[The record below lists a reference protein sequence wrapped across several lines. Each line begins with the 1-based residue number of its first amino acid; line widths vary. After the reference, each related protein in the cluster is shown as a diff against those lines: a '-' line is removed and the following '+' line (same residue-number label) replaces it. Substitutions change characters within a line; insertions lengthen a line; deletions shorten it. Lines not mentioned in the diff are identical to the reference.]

1 MNYEI
6 SWFSRHLRVGKSL
19 QALPQSLIIPDGG
32 ELSNGFTRSNEMRL
46 IMIGI
51 SLPWCFSIPFKTRFI
66 RNGRKQKAGRVAL
79 KRAGSLLTLLVFS
92 HCLVLA
98 GPLFAE
104 RQTFEKEYTYQA
116 GDNDSKI
123 SSRTIALGEV
133 KRLLLEELGT
143 YLESRTEVKDF
154 QLTRDEVTTFTA
166 GIVSME
172 IIAEKWDGRVYYLK
186 AKLAADPDDVIKSI
200 DRLRKD
206 NEKTRQLEEMQR
218 NMGALLKENEKL
230 KQELTLA
237 KDGEKQATLAA
248 YDKNIRA
255 LNALEWFERGY
266 ARDVSGDCGEAVKAY
281 GKAIRLNPDYAP
293 AYNNRG
299 KCYARLG
306 DYRQAVKDFNNAI
319 ALDPGLATTHYNR
332 GNAYT
337 RLGNYRRAITDFDRA
352 IALDP
357 GFAIAYN
364 NRGNVCHRLGNYRRA
379 ITDFD
384 RAIALDPG
392 FAIAYYN
399 RGNTYDKLGN
409 RQQAVADL
417 IRAARQGHE
426 NAGSALRARGVAW

>member
-1 MNYEI
+1 
-6 SWFSRHLRVGKSL
+6 
-19 QALPQSLIIPDGG
+19 
-32 ELSNGFTRSNEMRL
+32 
-46 IMIGI
+46 
-51 SLPWCFSIPFKTRFI
+51 
-66 RNGRKQKAGRVAL
+66 
-79 KRAGSLLTLLVFS
+79 
-92 HCLVLA
+92 
-98 GPLFAE
+98 
-104 RQTFEKEYTYQA
+104 
-116 GDNDSKI
+116 
-123 SSRTIALGEV
+123 
-133 KRLLLEELGT
+133 
-143 YLESRTEVKDF
+143 
-154 QLTRDEVTTFTA
+154 VTTLTT
-166 GIVSME
+166 GIVSTA
-172 IIAEKWDGRVYYLK
+172 IIVEKWDGHVYYVK
-186 AKLAADPDDVIKSI
+186 AKMAADPDDVIKSI
-200 DRLRKD
+200 NRLRKD
-206 NEKTRQLEEMQR
+206 SEKTRELEEMR
-218 NMGALLKENEKL
+218 RSMGALLKENGKL

-237 KDGEKQATLAA
+237 KNGEKQVTLAA
-248 YDKNIRA
+248 YEKNIRA
-255 LNALEWFERGY
+255 LTALEWFERGY
-266 ARDVSGDCGEAVKAY
+266 ARDVSGDYGEAVKAY

-306 DYRQAVKDFNNAI
+306 DYRQAVKDFNNTI
-319 ALDPGLATTHYNR
+319 ALNPGLATTHYNR
-332 GNAYT
+332 GNAYN

-409 RQQAVADL
+409 RQQAIADL

>member
-6 SWFSRHLRVGKSL
+6 SWFSRHLRVGKSAH
-19 QALPQSLIIPDGG
+19 ALPQSVIIPDGG
-32 ELSNGFTRSNEMRL
+32 ELRNGFTRSNEMRL
-46 IMIGI
+46 MVIEI
-51 SLPWCFSIPFKTRFI
+51 SLPWRFSIPFKTRFI
-66 RNGRKQKAGRVAL
+66 RSSRKQRAAGVVL
-79 KRAGSLLTLLVFS
+79 ERAGALLTVLVFS

-98 GPLFAE
+98 GPVCAE

-116 GDNDSKI
+116 SDDDSKI
-123 SSRTIALGEV
+123 SSRTIALREV
-133 KRLLLEELGT
+133 KRLLLEELGA

-166 GIVSME
+166 GVVSTE
-172 IIAEKWDGRVYYLK
+172 IIVEKWDGRVYYVK

-206 NEKTRQLEEMQR
+206 SERVRELEEMQR
-218 NMGALLKENEKL
+218 NLGALLKENEKL
-230 KQELTLA
+230 KHELTLA
-237 KDGEKQATLAA
+237 KDGERQATLAA
-248 YDKNIRA
+248 YEKNIGA

-319 ALDPGLATTHYNR
+319 ALNPGLATTHYNR
-332 GNAYT
+332 GNVYT

-357 GFAIAYN
+357 GFAVAYN
-364 NRGNVCHRLGNYRRA
+364 NRGNAYTRLGNYRRG

-392 FAIAYYN
+392 FAAAYYN
-399 RGNTYDKLGN
+399 RGNTHDKLGN
-409 RQQAVADL
+409 RRQAIADL
-417 IRAARQGHE
+417 IRAARQGHK
-426 NAGSALRARGVAW
+426 NAGCALRARGVAW

>member
-1 MNYEI
+1 MDYEI
-6 SWFSRHLRVGKSL
+6 SWFSRHLRVDKSL
-19 QALPQSLIIPDGG
+19 QALPQSVIIPDGG
-32 ELSNGFTRSNEMRL
+32 DLSNGFPCSNEMRL
-46 IMIGI
+46 TMIGI

-66 RNGRKQKAGRVAL
+66 RSSRKQKAAGVAL
-79 KRAGSLLTLLVFS
+79 KRTGSLLILLVLSLSFVPAS
-92 HCLVLA
+92 
-98 GPLFAE
+98 PTFAE

-116 GDNDSKI
+116 GDDDSKI
-123 SSRTIALGEV
+123 SSRAIALREV

-143 YLESRTEVKDF
+143 YLENRTEVKDF

-166 GIVSME
+166 GVVSTERIV
-172 IIAEKWDGRVYYLK
+172 EKWDGRVYYVK

-206 NEKTRQLEEMQR
+206 RERTRELEEIQK
-218 NMGALLKENEKL
+218 NMRALLKENEKL
-230 KQELTLA
+230 KQELTPA
-237 KDGEKQATLAA
+237 KNGEKQATLAA
-248 YDKNIRA
+248 YEKNIRA

-281 GKAIRLNPDYAP
+281 GKAIRLNPDYAA

-299 KCYARLG
+299 KCYTRLG

-319 ALDPGLATTHYNR
+319 ALNPGLATTHYNR

-357 GFAIAYN
+357 GFAIAY
-364 NRGNVCHRLGNYRRA
+364 
-379 ITDFD
+379 
-384 RAIALDPG
+384 
-392 FAIAYYN
+392 YN
-399 RGNTYDKLGN
+399 RGNTYERLGN
-409 RQQAVADL
+409 RQQAIADL

-426 NAGSALRARGVAW
+426 NAGSVLRARGVAW